1 MRLPYLTA
9 SCAPAPPPAV
19 AAPRAHGGSPGLRGG
34 GRALRASGWCSCEP
48 SRQKRQVGTG
58 LVRAAASISGSRAAR
73 ALAVGAERLEHTS
86 SRIVLHLPRLSVAV
100 LAVSRVDSVP
110 YPPAHSRASS
120 ISLPAISADATRW
133 SGAAGRCGTV
143 AMGDR
148 AWWRPSAEGAQE
160 LRRLHKHLE
169 LRRHRWHCG
178 TSPLGKTSDWRDA
191 HRPGS
196 AFHIATGPLRHPL
209 ALGRHDAARGR
220 SARARAACCW
230 DVLRGR

>member
-1 MRLPYLTA
+1 MCPTLRRTA
-9 SCAPAPPPAV
+9 GPARSHCLRSARTRRVGRARRDGAGPPRG
-19 AAPRAHGGSPGLRGG
+19 APRPSRRAQRAQ
-34 GRALRASGWCSCEP
+34 RALPEAG
-48 SRQKRQVGTG
+48 
-58 LVRAAASISGSRAAR
+58 
-73 ALAVGAERLEHTS
+73 
-86 SRIVLHLPRLSVAV
+86 
-100 LAVSRVDSVP
+100 SVP
-110 YPPAHSRASS
+110 CAAAHSRASS
-120 ISLPAISADATRW
+120 ISPHAISADATRW